1 MDKRFSNWVG
11 GLVLAGLAAC
21 AATPQHQAT
30 GEYVDDAVITAQI
43 KAAIVDDPK
52 LKVSEVH
59 VDTLK
64 GVVQLSGFVS
74 NSTQIAEASSVAYG
88 VPGVKSV
95 RNALQLK

>member
-1 MDKRFSNWVG
+1 MDKRFSNLMAALLLG
-11 GLVLAGLAAC
+11 GLAAC

-30 GEYVDDAVITAQI
+30 GEYIDDAAITTQV

-74 NSTQIAEASSVAYG
+74 NSSQIAEAGTVAAG